1 MERTT
6 VTDLIAFLAVARE
19 RNFTR
24 AAAQLGVSQPALS
37 RTIRALE
44 ARLGVRLLTR
54 STRSVA
60 PTEAGERLAQTVGPH
75 FEGIDAGLAAL
86 TAMRAKPVGSLR
98 ITSVEHAS
106 DTILAPAV
114 ARLLSNYP
122 DIRVEIINDYA
133 LTDMVAER
141 YDAGV
146 RLGEQVAK
154 DMIALRIG
162 PDFRQALVGAPSY
175 FAERPQLK
183 TPHDLTAH
191 ACINLRLPTSGGLWS
206 WPFAKDGRELKVRT
220 EGPLTFNAISLIL
233 NATLAG
239 LGLAYLPEDVV
250 KPHVAAARLV
260 RVLVDWSPI
269 MTGYHLYYP
278 NRLPTPAFAL
288 LVDALR
294 YGAPISQKSR
304 LSDQKRLHQNS

>member
-1 MERTT
+1 MERAT

-54 STRSVA
+54 TTRSVA
-60 PTEAGERLAQTVGPH
+60 PTEAGERLVQTVGPH
-75 FEGIDAGLAAL
+75 FDGIDAGLAAL
-86 TAMRAKPVGSLR
+86 TAMREKPAGRLR

-114 ARLLSNYP
+114 ARLLTDYP
-122 DIRVEIINDYA
+122 DIRVEIINDYG
-133 LTDMVAER
+133 LTDIVAER

-175 FAERPQLK
+175 FAERPQPK

-206 WPFAKDGRELKVRT
+206 WPFAERRARAESAGRRAACVQRNFVNPERRT
-220 EGPLTFNAISLIL
+220 GWSWFGVSARRPC
-233 NATLAG
+233 AG
-239 LGLAYLPEDVV
+239 SRCGRPPCAGSRGL
-250 KPHVAAARLV
+250 VASH
-260 RVLVDWSPI
+260 D
-269 MTGYHLYYP
+269 
-278 NRLPTPAFAL
+278 RLPSLLSKPAAEPG
-288 LVDALR
+288 LR
-294 YGAPISQKSR
+294 PVG
-304 LSDQKRLHQNS
+304 

>member
-1 MERTT
+1 MARETLA
-6 VTDLIAFLAVARE
+6 DLIVFLAVARE

-37 RTIRALE
+37 RAIRALE

-54 STRSVA
+54 TTRSVA
-60 PTEAGERLAQTVGPH
+60 PTEAGERLFQTVGPH
-75 FEGIDAGLAAL
+75 FDGIDAGLAAL
-86 TAMRAKPVGSLR
+86 TAMREKPAGSLR

-106 DTILAPAV
+106 DTILAPAL
-114 ARLLSNYP
+114 ARLLPNYP
-122 DIRVEIINDYA
+122 DIRVEILNDYG
-133 LTDMVAER
+133 LTDIVAAR

-162 PDFRQALVGAPSY
+162 PDFHQALVGAPSY
-175 FAERPQLK
+175 FARRQQPV

-206 WPFAKDGRELKVRT
+206 WPFVKDGRDLKVRA
-220 EGPLTFNAISLIL
+220 EGPLAFNAIPLIL
-233 NATLAG
+233 SAALAG

-250 KPHVAAARLV
+250 QQHVTAGRLV
-260 RVLVDWSPI
+260 RVLADWSPL

-278 NRLPTPAFAL
+278 NRQPSPAFAL
-288 LVDALR
+288 LVEALR
-294 YGAPISQKSR
+294 YRS
-304 LSDQKRLHQNS
+304 